1 MDKKILKIFKIKV
14 LQVKSNIFTIYEI
27 SHFISF
33 YLKLSH
39 LEISNLKNKTVNKME
54 CQYCKNI
61 FTTKVSLYNHQKT
74 AKYCLDIRNVKV
86 QEYSCKN
93 CGRKFNRESNMN
105 RHYKI
110 CKVDEKAKLENRII
124 EIEKERDEYKIV
136 LKEKEEIYEKQIE
149 EQKIQI
155 KELQNKLE
163 NLAKEAIRRPTTSNT
178 TTTNNTTN
186 NILNLAPLDMNILRD
201 QLSNVINT
209 KMTEEHVLEGQE
221 GIAKLVSCCFTTD
234 DGKKLI
240 TCTDISRGV
249 WKSKDVNGNIIKD
262 YKANNIAK
270 VIKPLATL
278 KANELIEIDDIKRKK
293 IYEVFSIRK
302 RRKERIET
310 DKFEVATQRGYKKNS
325 IEYNMCE
332 DRMHKR
338 SMEQSEDDELEKEIV
353 EEFRKSNDMYLLDLP
368 EDIDK
373 PYKMYLGKKDIVEM
387 GDDSSKFSNKLITL
401 M

>member
-1 MDKKILKIFKIKV
+1 
-14 LQVKSNIFTIYEI
+14 
-27 SHFISF
+27 
-33 YLKLSH
+33 
-39 LEISNLKNKTVNKME
+39 ME

-61 FTTKVSLYNHQKT
+61 FTSKVSLYNHQKT
-74 AKYCLDIRNVKV
+74 AKYCLDVRNIKI
-86 QEYSCKN
+86 EEFSCKN

-105 RHYKI
+105 RHFKI
-110 CKVDEKAKLENRII
+110 CKVDEKVKLENKIL
-124 EIEKERDEYKIV
+124 EVEKERDEYKII

-149 EQKIQI
+149 QQKNQI
-155 KELQNKLE
+155 KELQDKIE
-163 NLAKEAIRRPTTSNT
+163 NLAKEAIRRPTTSN

-186 NILNLAPLDMNILRD
+186 NILNLAPLDMNILKD

-240 TCTDISRGV
+240 TCTDISRGI
-249 WKSKDVNGNIIKD
+249 WKSKDINGNIIKD

-270 VIKPLATL
+270 VIRPLATL

-293 IYEVFSIRK
+293 IYEVICIKK
-302 RRKERIET
+302 RRKERLET
-310 DKFEVATQRGYKKNS
+310 DKFEQATQQGYKKDS

-332 DRMHKR
+332 NRMQKR
-338 SMEQSEDDELEKEIV
+338 AIDQQKDDDTEKEII
-353 EEFRKSNDMYLLDLP
+353 EEFEKYNELYLLDLP

-401 M
+401 V

>member
-1 MDKKILKIFKIKV
+1 MEKLK
-14 LQVKSNIFTIYEI
+14 
-27 SHFISF
+27 
-33 YLKLSH
+33 
-39 LEISNLKNKTVNKME
+39 
-54 CQYCKNI
+54 CQYCDKELSS
-61 FTTKVSLYNHQKT
+61 KYNLKLHQEK
-74 AKYCLDIRNVKV
+74 AKYCLKIQGKNINGLKC
-86 QEYSCKN
+86 EYCN
-93 CGRKFNRESNMN
+93 ALFTRKSVYDNHM
-105 RHYKI
+105 I
-110 CKVDEKAKLENRII
+110 TCKVKKSKTQEELVI
-124 EIEKERDEYKIV
+124 E
-136 LKEKEEIYEKQIE
+136 LKEEIIKLKDDIIRKDKKIE
-149 EQKIQI
+149 SIEAQLNIYKNLSADSQQCI
-155 KELQNKLE
+155 KEI
-163 NLAKEAIRRPTTSNT
+163 AKQPKNNN
-178 TTTNNTTN
+178 TTNNTTTN
-186 NILNLAPLDMNILRD
+186 NILSLAPLDMNILKE

-278 KANELIEIDDIKRKK
+278 KANKLIEIDDIKRKK
-293 IYEVFSIRK
+293 IYELFSLRK

-332 DRMHKR
+332 DRMRKR
-338 SMEQSEDDELEKEIV
+338 SMDQNEDDELEKEII
-353 EEFRKSNDMYLLDLP
+353 EEFKKSDELYLLDLP

-387 GDDSSKFSNKLITL
+387 ADDSSKFSNKLITL
-401 M
+401 V

>member
-1 MDKKILKIFKIKV
+1 
-14 LQVKSNIFTIYEI
+14 
-27 SHFISF
+27 
-33 YLKLSH
+33 
-39 LEISNLKNKTVNKME
+39 ME
-54 CQYCKNI
+54 CQYCKSI
-61 FTTKVSLYNHQKT
+61 FGNKVSLSNHQKT
-74 AKYCLDIRNVKV
+74 AKYCLKLRNVKAI
-86 QEYSCKN
+86 EIECKD
-93 CGRKFNRESNMN
+93 CKKKFTRESTLS
-105 RHYKI
+105 RHIKI
-110 CKVDEKAKLENRII
+110 CKMNVTTKLENKII
-124 EIEKERDEYKIV
+124 ELENHYKT
-136 LKEKEEIYEKQIE
+136 QIE
-149 EQKIQI
+149 DKNILILKYEIQI

-178 TTTNNTTN
+178 TTNNTTN
-186 NILNLAPLDMNILRD
+186 NILNLAPLDMNILKD

-293 IYEVFSIRK
+293 IYEIICIKK
-302 RRKERIET
+302 RRKDRLET
-310 DKFEVATQRGYKKNS
+310 DKFEVATQQGYNKNS

-332 DRMHKR
+332 NRMHKR
-338 SMEQSEDDELEKEIV
+338 AIEQQRDDEFEKEIV
-353 EEFRKSNDMYLLDLP
+353 EEFEKSNELYLLDLP